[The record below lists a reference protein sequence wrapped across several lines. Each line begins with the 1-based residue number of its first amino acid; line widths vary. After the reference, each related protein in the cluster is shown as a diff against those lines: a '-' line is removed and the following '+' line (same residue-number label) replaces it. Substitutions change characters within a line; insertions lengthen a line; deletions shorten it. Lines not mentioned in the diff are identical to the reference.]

1 MSITNLELSGNY
13 FGKRAK
19 ENMQLLKEALIEN
32 KSITNL
38 ELSGNY

>member
-19 ENMQLLKEALIEN
+19 ENMQLLKEAII
-32 KSITNL
+32 KYKKF
-38 ELSGNY
+38 GNFIA